1 MTAVSARG
9 ARPRFSLSE
18 SSSTFSHEFHQLLDR
33 EFRQCTSMHLQA
45 IELVFKA
52 LFVYMLYLKRLAG
65 YSFRLIINTVGID
78 ENWKYKEGDAGLIII
93 VVVQIDLT
101 LEESP

>member
-1 MTAVSARG
+1 
-9 ARPRFSLSE
+9 
-18 SSSTFSHEFHQLLDR
+18 
-33 EFRQCTSMHLQA
+33 MHLQA

-52 LFVYMLYLKRLAG
+52 LFVYMLYLKHLAG

-78 ENWKYKEGDAGLIII
+78 KNWKYKGDAGLIII